1 MVYGKSNVFDA
12 DRLIDLLIALE
23 NYSTHA
29 QSARG
34 DMDVAGSIPVGL
46 RSPSSGS
53 PSSSSAAGA
62 LRGGFTSTM
71 PDAVGGFAGLDAL
84 PGLFPFPGLGGA
96 APAGALAAAGGLAGA
111 GAGALVPML
120 SQLYEM
126 SPLSQV
132 MRLQLALPGGGAV
145 DETVVGGGGGGGA
158 EPGSSREALRF
169 ILSPEG
175 TVLCASSALQKDGT
189 GEGERGQDWQDQRM
203 GGKRSEQQGD

>member
-34 DMDVAGSIPVGL
+34 DMDMAGSIPVGL
-46 RSPSSGS
+46 RSPSSGA

-145 DETVVGGGGGGGA
+145 DETVVGGSGGA

-175 TVLCASSALQKDGT
+175 AVLCASSALQNDGT
-189 GEGERGQDWQDQRM
+189 GEGEREQGCQDYRRE
-203 GGKRSEQQGD
+203 GKRPEQQVD